1 MLLSVMINFVNVVGN
16 LLNRFRI
23 RLSKLLVENMLDLAM
38 LREYLLFH
46 CLANQ
51 FIIQLIFSWQ
61 EGKQPHSQCVSSS
74 PPLEQELERDGN

>member
-1 MLLSVMINFVNVVGN
+1 
-16 LLNRFRI
+16 
-23 RLSKLLVENMLDLAM
+23 MLDLAM

-61 EGKQPHSQCVSSS
+61 EGKQPHSQRVSSS